1 MKMIDKISEQDLTK
15 YNTCAKIC
23 GLVIKEIFS
32 KILSSEM
39 LSVTSLCEYG
49 DTRIKEECD
58 KIYKRETVK
67 GSAFA
72 TSISLNDCVGYYIYE
87 GGNEK
92 DTSEYNTIKLG
103 DVVKVELGVNISGC
117 IANLGETMV
126 YTNDKSQE
134 NVNKKY
140 LDLLNELQTD
150 VQKLLI
156 PGNTNDDVKIIIESK
171 CTQIGCFPVEN
182 TTSYQHLDGQLQTL
196 ESKYMITN
204 YQKYYDDDNNLA
216 VLQNICFEFE
226 QGDVYTV
233 SLVLVPN
240 DIEQNDETTHNY
252 IEKHDP
258 HIYRFNDQYYGL
270 RLKMSRDFFS
280 KAKSEHN
287 TNAFNSLPYKNNSR
301 HRVGIKECYENGIL
315 ENYPVLYTKDKYPVF
330 HKKFTDIVGDNKCVT
345 LKYNV

>member
-1 MKMIDKISEQDLTK
+1 MIDKISEQDLTK

-87 GGNEK
+87 GGNESG
-92 DTSEYNTIKLG
+92 TSEYNTIKLG

-117 IANLGETMV
+117 IANLGETIV
-126 YTNDKSQE
+126 YTNDKSEE

-182 TTSYQHLDGQLQTL
+182 TTSYQHLDGQLQTF

-204 YQKYYDDDNNLA
+204 YQKYYDDDNNLDT
-216 VLQNICFEFE
+216 LQNICFEFE

-330 HKKFTDIVGDNKCVT
+330 HKKFTVIVGDNKCVT

>member
-32 KILSSEM
+32 KIRSSEM

-67 GSAFA
+67 GVAFA
-72 TSISLNDCVGYYIYE
+72 TNISLNDCVGYYIYE
-87 GGNEK
+87 R
-92 DTSEYNTIKLG
+92 DMDEYNTIKTG
-103 DVVKVELGVNISGC
+103 DVVKVELGVNIGGC
-117 IANLGETMV
+117 IANLGETII
-126 YTNDKSQE
+126 YTDNKNE
-134 NVNKKY
+134 TTNENKKY
-140 LDLLNELQTD
+140 LDLLNQLQTD

-156 PGNTNDDVKIIIESK
+156 PGNLNDDVKIIIESK
-171 CTQIGCFPVEN
+171 CTQVGCFPVEN
-182 TTSYQHLDGQLQTL
+182 TTSYQHLDGQLQTF

-204 YQKYYDDDNNLA
+204 YQKYYDDDGLA
-216 VLQNICFEFE
+216 VLQNTCFEFE
-226 QGDVYTV
+226 QGDVYTI
-233 SLVLVPN
+233 SLVIVPN
-240 DIEQNDETTHNY
+240 DIQQNDETIHNY

-280 KAKSEHN
+280 NAKSQHN
-287 TNAFNSLPYKNNSR
+287 TNAFNSLSYKQNYKY
-301 HRVGIKECYENGIL
+301 RVGIKECYENGIL
-315 ENYPVLYTKDKYPVF
+315 ESYPILYTKDKYPVF
-330 HKKFTDIVGDNKCVT
+330 HKKFTIIVGNNKCIT